1 MEPGVAVETRVGEE
15 GGVGSPVGVGVGADV
30 ASGSSVGEDV
40 GLGVGAGVDVRI
52 GVGAVGCTDAE
63 DRVGPDPGLLA
74 GASGAKVASSVG
86 AAVGVVMAVG
96 SVLRIGV
103 RVGAGVGAG
112 VSVEGGVLVG
122 SRRGVESAANCSA
135 GVDVLTSVEPQAPIK
150 TNAARTQVGG
160 PGLRRRN
167 RLSLVI

>member
-1 MEPGVAVETRVGEE
+1 M
-15 GGVGSPVGVGVGADV
+15 GADV
-30 ASGSSVGEDV
+30 AAVSSVGEDV

-74 GASGAKVASSVG
+74 GASGAKVASRVG

-103 RVGAGVGAG
+103 RFGAGVGAG
-112 VSVEGGVLVG
+112 VSVGGGVLVG
-122 SRRGVESAANCSA
+122 SRRGVESAANCSE
-135 GVDVLTSVEPQAPIK
+135 GVDVLMPVEPQAPIK
-150 TNAARTQVGG
+150 TNAARTQADG